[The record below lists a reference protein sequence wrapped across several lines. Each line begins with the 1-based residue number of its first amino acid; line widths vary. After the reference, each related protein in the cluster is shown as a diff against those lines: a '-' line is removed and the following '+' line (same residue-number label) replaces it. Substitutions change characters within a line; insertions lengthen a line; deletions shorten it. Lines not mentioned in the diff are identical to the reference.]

1 MRDDILL
8 KINEHLKYWS
18 TLPVLKKIET
28 PVISEKLERTLEKED
43 ITFLDQFNNEELQ
56 LLLKGA
62 IYLNIE

>member
-18 TLPVLKKIET
+18 TLPVLKKIEK
-28 PVISEKLERTLEKED
+28 PVLYEILDKTLEQGD
-43 ITFLDQFNNEELQ
+43 IKFINEFNNEDLQ

-62 IYLNIE
+62 IYLKIE

>member
-43 ITFLDQFNNEELQ
+43 ITFLDQFNN
-56 LLLKGA
+56 
-62 IYLNIE
+62 